1 MRRGKSW
8 RLSLGC
14 LLVAFAAMLSPPRGG
29 AAQAVETSRDDE
41 LRAIADEAYLYTYPL
56 VLLDVTALAV
66 TNVAAPT
73 GHSAPMNQF
82 ARLDVLP
89 DAHFKTV
96 VLPNV
101 DTLYTSAFLDLAK
114 EPIVLHVPDTHDR
127 YYLMPMLD
135 AYTNV
140 FASPGK
146 RTTGTQAHDFAIV
159 GPGWR
164 GRLPPN
170 VTRLDA
176 PTSRVWV
183 LGRTQI
189 NGKSDLPAVTA
200 LTKLYTLTPLSSFG
214 RSYKPPRNGAVDARL
229 DMKTPPP
236 EIVAALDDKAFF
248 ERAAVVLAAQPP
260 PTRDRAA
267 LARFEKIGL
276 GPGHFAPSPAAL
288 HAIDGAGTRGTER
301 MRSQLAAL
309 GRNADGW
316 RMATNLGEYGTRY
329 LVRATVA
336 RAALG
341 ANLPGDAVYPSAQLD
356 ADRAPLNGGNR
367 YVLHFAKGQEPPV
380 NAFWSL
386 TMYGSDGY
394 LVANPID
401 RFAIGDRDKLVR
413 NADGSL
419 DIWIQHDAP
428 TGATAANWLPAPD
441 GPFQLLL
448 RMYWPKAPILD
459 GKWSPP
465 PIKKS
470 GSVARVPRQK
480 I

>member
-1 MRRGKSW
+1 MRHAKCW
-8 RLSLGC
+8 RLLFGCALGAI
-14 LLVAFAAMLSPPRGG
+14 LAIPPCGPALG
-29 AAQAVETSRDDE
+29 VETSRDDE
-41 LRAIADEAYLYTYPL
+41 LRAIADDAYLYAYPL
-56 VLLDVTALAV
+56 VLLDVTARAA
-66 TNVAAPT
+66 TNVATPAGERAPL
-73 GHSAPMNQF
+73 NQF
-82 ARLDVLP
+82 ARVDILP
-89 DAHFKTV
+89 DAHFNTV

-101 DTLYTSAFLDLAK
+101 DTLYTSAFLDLGK
-114 EPIVLHVPDTHDR
+114 EPVVLHVPDTQGR

-159 GPGWR
+159 GPGWH
-164 GRLPPN
+164 GQLPPN
-170 VTRLDA
+170 VTRIDA
-176 PTSRVWV
+176 PTNRVWI

-189 NGKSDLPAVTA
+189 NGKADLPTVTA

-214 RSYKPPRNGAVDARL
+214 HSYKPPRNGNVDARL
-229 DMKTPPP
+229 DTKTPPP
-236 EIVAALDDKAFF
+236 ETVAALDDNAFF
-248 ERAAVVLAAQPP
+248 DRAAVLLAVNPP
-260 PTRDRAA
+260 PPRDRAA

-276 GPGHFAPSPAAL
+276 APGHFTPSPAAQR
-288 HAIDGAGTRGTER
+288 AIDGAGARATER
-301 MRSQLAAL
+301 MRSQFA
-309 GRNADGW
+309 GIGKNSNGW
-316 RMATNLGEYGTRY
+316 RMATDLGEYGTRY

-341 ANLPGDAVYPSAQLD
+341 ANLPSDAVYPSAQLD
-356 ADRAPLNGGNR
+356 DTRAPLNGSNR

-401 RFAIGDRDKLVR
+401 RFAIGNRDQLVR

-428 TGATAANWLPAPD
+428 AGPTSANWLPAPD

-470 GSVARVPRQK
+470 GAVAHMPRQK